1 MKKVKLYLGGE
12 DIDENDMMPSDFTD
26 FLVSFIKDILGG
38 KR

>member
-12 DIDENDMMPSDFTD
+12 EIDENKMMPPDFVD
-26 FLVSFIKDILGG
+26 FMSSLFKDLFGE